1 MSVLVR
7 AEDAPATS
15 RNIEIAESL
24 VVREQS
30 CALSG
35 VNRSSA
41 FVAMHPFIPPQLVAP
56 RISNLRSG
64 ISLRSQPTRNARPLV
79 FRARLLLGR
88 RRKLTVPPEVGAGAE
103 TAVPEAVLAGAGPTE
118 GRSLGQ
124 IAWMRL
130 KRDKVALA
138 GGAFLIF
145 LILVAIFAPLIVKY
159 LGHPPNEFHQ
169 ELIDTA
175 GGTLAPIGRFGG
187 MSWDHLMGIE
197 PVNGRDIFSRIVYGS
212 RISLLIAFLAT
223 LLSVAI
229 GTTLGIISGF
239 IGGWTDTFTSRL
251 MDVFLAFPLLVL
263 AIALAGVFPDQAFGL
278 EGNQLRIALLIFI
291 IGFFNWPYIGRIIR
305 GPDALAPRA
314 GVRRV
319 GQKHWGPPRL
329 HPAHRDAAQPHCADP
344 GLLDAADPHQHPL
357 RGGAVL
363 PRRRYPPAHPELG
376 RNAVRRRR
384 LLHAAALHVLAW
396 HGDLR
401 HGLGLQ
407 PVRRRAARRP
417 RSTSQPIGITIGVTP
432 DNQEGIQE

>member
-1 MSVLVR
+1 MTL
-7 AEDAPATS
+7 
-15 RNIEIAESL
+15 
-24 VVREQS
+24 
-30 CALSG
+30 
-35 VNRSSA
+35 
-41 FVAMHPFIPPQLVAP
+41 
-56 RISNLRSG
+56 
-64 ISLRSQPTRNARPLV
+64 
-79 FRARLLLGR
+79 
-88 RRKLTVPPEVGAGAE
+88 PPEVGTGAE
-103 TAVPEAVLAGAGPTE
+103 TAAPEAVLVGAGPTE

-138 GGAFLIF
+138 GGAVLIF

-175 GGTLAPIGRFGG
+175 GGTLTPIGRFGG

-223 LLSVAI
+223 LLAVAI

-239 IGGWTDTFTSRL
+239 LGGWVDTFTSRL
-251 MDVFLAFPLLVL
+251 MDVFLAFPLLVF

-278 EGNQLRIALLIFI
+278 EGNQF
-291 IGFFNWPYIGRIIR
+291 
-305 GPDALAPRA
+305 
-314 GVRRV
+314 
-319 GQKHWGPPRL
+319 
-329 HPAHRDAAQPHCADP
+329 
-344 GLLDAADPHQHPL
+344 DAADPHQHPL

-363 PRRRYPPAHPELG
+363 PRCRYQPAHAELG
-376 RNAVRRRR
+376 RNAVRGRR

-396 HGDLR
+396 PCDLC

-407 PVRRRAARRP
+407 LVWGWAARRP
-417 RSTSQPIGITIGVTP
+417 RSTSQSIGTTIGVTP
-432 DNQEGIQE
+432 DN